1 MSVLFR
7 GGPQSQHSAK
17 FRWLRRLAIASL
29 AAGWLGVVMLALPLI
44 VHAQAS
50 ALASYGATA
59 SGWAIQPYVVNDE
72 FINIPATD
80 QTAPYT
86 FVEIDQIPSADAKA
100 AYFTPGTAINAA
112 LATNG
117 ASYQVPNGV
126 EARYPGNGSASTQTN
141 VFNDGV
147 ATQAAAGTQSVQA
160 AEAYAQAAAS
170 VASYQFAPP
179 PGVVPSGGL
188 PPLPAVPPLPTVPV
202 APTQPGGGPTPTPSP
217 NPPPS
222 GGNATPTPTPC
233 LIVICP
239 TPLAGQSGQPRYILA
254 AARTP
259 SPPAIHLPDVIEQ
272 QLATALRAA
281 ELANPAL
288 LSLAGGHTAATDL
301 TLPYAQADVAG
312 QAVAQAADSGVQV
325 TVATHAGHV
334 ELFQGLIEF
343 SAIDSR
349 LQGLAPATRDQ
360 GQGAIRTI
368 ITGATIAGIPVTID
382 QGGVQVTG
390 QGGTQSSQV
399 LQALS
404 AALNGALKAAGVQ
417 IALVQTMTTHD
428 VGKWQGAGAGVQ
440 VTAEFNPASGK
451 VPATHVN
458 FTLGQ
463 VTASLYAIGGGSLAT
478 DVGGC
483 PDCGGG
489 FFDNFFGAPASSS
502 TPGHSGSGLFSL
514 PGSLST
520 GELLTLLF
528 VVQGFSTAAVAAT
541 ASNAEQVA
549 KALQPL
555 VEEESR

>member
-7 GGPQSQHSAK
+7 GGAQSQHSAK

-188 PPLPAVPPLPTVPV
+188 PPLPGVPPLPTVPV

-281 ELANPAL
+281 ELVNPAL
-288 LSLAGGHTAATDL
+288 LSLAGGHTAATDP

-390 QGGTQSSQV
+390 QGGAQSSQV